1 LQLALRLQALEARG
15 ELAAAGAAALPSF
28 REWKLG
34 RAAYVAYLADVVA
47 LHSALEAAAPAS
59 PPLLAWL
66 GAAGGL
72 ARAAAA
78 SADLRALTTGD
89 EAFAAAPPAPS
100 PTAAAH
106 AARIATLAAAA
117 QSDAASAARC
127 AAHGYALHVAH
138 VSLGMRIGAKGA
150 EQLGLAQRTALRLYS
165 DFPGLP
171 AKATPL
177 AALARSVDALGAAL
191 RTIDTESGAE
201 GRGGERARDAF
212 LDELAPAVRA
222 TSALWAGLA
231 GTPPS

>member
-1 LQLALRLQALEARG
+1 M
-15 ELAAAGAAALPSF
+15 
-28 REWKLG
+28 
-34 RAAYVAYLADVVA
+34 VA
-47 LHSALEAAAPAS
+47 LHAALEAAAPAS

-78 SADLRALTTGD
+78 TADLRALTTGD
-89 EAFAAAPPAPS
+89 DAFAASPPPPS
-100 PTAAAH
+100 AAAAAH
-106 AARIATLAAAA
+106 AARIAALAAAA
-117 QSDAASAARC
+117 QNDAASAARC

-138 VSLGMRIGAKGA
+138 ISLGMRIGAKGA
-150 EQLGLAQRTALRLYS
+150 EQLGLAQRNALRLYS

-177 AALARSVDALGAAL
+177 AALARSVDAMGAAL
-191 RTIDTESGAE
+191 RTIDAES
-201 GRGGERARDAF
+201 GRGGEKARDAF

-231 GTPPS
+231 GQ